1 MLLGCQFCISGCII
15 SKYLL
20 LKIKRSNYQDYSVR
34 YPLAIIILVIYLHWI
49 VSHHGFKFCCK
60 AILDYRWRCAQSTLQ
75 ASHIPW
81 LRTAHSS
88 VNFCRFPQGQALHQT
103 FQKLLD
109 FRSLNSSRV
118 LQITALTTLKI
129 FSNLLEYTHSFPTVL
144 TTNNSLRAIWW
155 LTRKGSFHGENSQK
169 NEWLFHEKKSKGN
182 SDNSKKIII
191 LTCE

>member
-75 ASHIPW
+75 ASHI
-81 LRTAHSS
+81 LLTAYS
-88 VNFCRFPQGQALHQT
+88 AL
-103 FQKLLD
+103 
-109 FRSLNSSRV
+109 
-118 LQITALTTLKI
+118 
-129 FSNLLEYTHSFPTVL
+129 
-144 TTNNSLRAIWW
+144 
-155 LTRKGSFHGENSQK
+155 
-169 NEWLFHEKKSKGN
+169 
-182 SDNSKKIII
+182 
-191 LTCE
+191 